1 MKKKF
6 LKLFVKG
13 TSIFLLSWG
22 IYSYGCADGWWGA
35 YNSVFSPEATVGKNS
50 YMPFFYDAENLFYSG
65 DTRSAQNIFK
75 EENIADWKNYLEDL
89 ATEETIA
96 FYLYDESVKVNL
108 ANWVKAIANNQP
120 VQLPFS
126 LDTKNQKIKNFFTF
140 LGIARGTEQITNQTY
155 DYWDYENRS
164 QLKMESDK
172 ITSLEKVYN
181 EIPSTDAFYKNRM
194 WFQIMRLKF
203 YSDNVNDA
211 ISFFEQT
218 EKTLPKNTLYYR
230 GLHYVAGA
238 YKAKGNYEKSNR
250 ILAQLFDEFPLLQHA
265 AVFEYKPM
273 VDKEVSKLAKTLPT
287 SQQAALWAMQGYYG
301 NAMNAM
307 KEIYAVQ
314 PSSKHIDFLLSRYV
328 NILENEVNVYSNT
341 WEPRAMK
348 SVAEYRKNIQKSIDK
363 SDIQWIQK
371 VAKEGKVSNPF
382 IWNTASGYLASM
394 SADFSKASEFFNASK
409 SLVKTTSQRDQLR
422 LLNLMNEVAKTDKM
436 DNSVE
441 NRLLADL
448 KWLYYEV
455 DEISHADKEDMRY
468 YYATTW
474 TKQYLSMLYK
484 QQKENVL
491 SELVFSKK
499 GFYKDQKQSEAME
512 RFLLKTDKTSWEK
525 LWETNYE
532 FNLADIYESR
542 AIYLFYQNKIDQA
555 IEVFEKIPVV
565 QKRDYNWETNR
576 YETNNV
582 DYKKI
587 LLPGNPFNGKIKD
600 CNDCD
605 HAAKQSVKYSQLEFL
620 YKVKEM
626 QDKIAAGEDVFNNAL
641 LVGNAFYNAS
651 YFGNAR
657 AFYYNAI
664 VGEHGIS
671 IGSEHQEML
680 LSMQWAKKY
689 YELAKNVASTQEQ
702 KAKMAYMLAKV
713 ERNDFYTTNY
723 FMRPNGYWGYGE
735 IMFKKWKG
743 FEELKN
749 QYADTQY
756 YQEVIAEC
764 GYFRKYLGL
773 Q

>member
-250 ILAQLFDEFPLLQHA
+250 TLAQLFDEFPLLQHA

>member
-6 LKLFVKG
+6 LKLSVKV
-13 TSIFLLSWG
+13 TSVFLLSWG

-35 YNSVFSPEATVGKNS
+35 YNSVFSPEVTVGKNS

-65 DTRSAQNIFK
+65 DSRSAQNIFK
-75 EENIADWKNYLEDL
+75 EENIADWKNYLENL

-108 ANWVKAIANNQP
+108 ANWVKAIENNQSI
-120 VQLPFS
+120 QLPFS

-140 LGIARGTEQITNQTY
+140 LSIARGTEQITNQTY

-164 QLKMESDK
+164 QLKMESA
-172 ITSLEKVYN
+172 
-181 EIPSTDAFYKNRM
+181 EIVDYENLYHSISANDFFYKNRI

-203 YSDNVNDA
+203 YSDDKNSA
-211 ISFFEQT
+211 ITFFETT
-218 EKTLPKNTLYYR
+218 EKDQNRNTLYYR
-230 GLHYVAGA
+230 ALHYVAGA
-238 YKAKGNYEKSNR
+238 YKSQGNYEKANV
-250 ILAQLFDEFPLLQHA
+250 ILAQLFNDFPVLQHTA
-265 AVFEYKPM
+265 LFEYRPM
-273 VDKEVSKLAKTLPT
+273 TDKEVGKIAKSLQPSHQT
-287 SQQAALWAMQGYYG
+287 ALWAMQGYYG
-301 NAMNAM
+301 NLMHSM
-307 KEIYAVQ
+307 KEIYRVD

-328 NILENEVNVYSNT
+328 NILENEVNVYADT
-341 WEPRAMK
+341 WEPKAIK
-348 SVAEYRKNIQKSIDK
+348 SVEEYRKNTQKRIDK
-363 SDIQWIQK
+363 SDIQWIYN
-371 VAKEGKVSNPF
+371 VAKEGKVNNLF
-382 IWNTASGYLASM
+382 LWNVASGYLASL
-394 SADFSKASEFFNASK
+394 SADFSVASDFYSKSK
-409 SLVKTTSQRDQLR
+409 SLVITTDQKNQLR
-422 LLNLMNEVAKTDKM
+422 LLNLLNEVAKTDKI
-436 DNSVE
+436 DTNTE
-441 NRLLADL
+441 QRLLQDL
-448 KWLYYEV
+448 KWLYNEIPNTPYE
-455 DEISHADKEDMRY
+455 EIEDMRY
-468 YYATTW
+468 SYATTW

-484 QQKENVL
+484 NDKNVVM
-491 SELVFSKK
+491 SELIFSRS
-499 GFYKDQKQSEAME
+499 GFYKDQNQSAAME

-542 AIYLFYQNKIDQA
+542 AIYLFYQNKIEQA

-565 QKRDYNWETNR
+565 QKSDYNWETNR

-582 DYKKI
+582 DYKEI

-600 CNDCD
+600 CNDCE
-605 HAAKQSVKYSQLEFL
+605 HQAKQYVQYTSLTFMK
-620 YKVKEM
+620 KVKEM

-651 YFGNAR
+651 YFGSAR

-664 VGEHGIS
+664 VGEHGVS

-689 YELAKNVASTQEQ
+689 YEMAKKSAFTQEQ

-723 FMRPNGYWGYGE
+723 FMRPSGYWGYGE